1 MLGQYAA
8 IGSSSSDNRIFVYE
22 IAGLSQNDQTDGQK
36 SAIRSSDNQFI
47 QVPAYRMNET
57 MQRIT
62 KMGGK
67 IASIRPIGEHVR
79 SAAPAPEAQAEN
91 HSEGAPEE
99 SSKRK
104 RR

>member
-1 MLGQYAA
+1 MLGQHAA

-22 IAGLSQNDQTDGQK
+22 VTGLHQNDRTDGQK
-36 SAIRSSDNQFI
+36 AAIRSSDSQFM

-67 IASIRPIGEHVR
+67 IANIRPINAPV
-79 SAAPAPEAQAEN
+79 SPPAAEASPNEDQDD
-91 HSEGAPEE
+91 

>member
-1 MLGQYAA
+1 MLGQYAS

-22 IAGLSQNDQTDGQK
+22 VTGLHQNDQTDGQK
-36 SAIRSSDNQFI
+36 AAIRSSDSQFM
-47 QVPAYRMNET
+47 QVPAYRMNEI

-67 IASIRPIGEHVR
+67 IASIRPINAPV
-79 SAAPAPEAQAEN
+79 SSPAAETS
-91 HSEGAPEE
+91 SEEE
-99 SSKRK
+99 QGDSSKRK

>member
-8 IGSSSSDNRIFVYE
+8 IGASSSDSRIFVYE
-22 IAGLSQNDQTDGQK
+22 VTGLHQNDRTDSQK
-36 SAIRSSDNQFI
+36 ASIRSSDSQFM
-47 QVPAYRMNET
+47 QVPASRMNET

-67 IASIRPIGEHVR
+67 IASIRPIN
-79 SAAPAPEAQAEN
+79 APAPAAEGG
-91 HSEGAPEE
+91 SEEGQDD

>member
-8 IGSSSSDNRIFVYE
+8 IGASSSDSRIFVYE
-22 IAGLSQNDQTDGQK
+22 VTGLQQNDATEGHQ
-36 SAIRSSDNQFI
+36 SPIRSSASQFM

-62 KMGGK
+62 RMGGK
-67 IASIRPIGEHVR
+67 IVSIRSISDPMPTAA
-79 SAAPAPEAQAEN
+79 SAEPAAEDE
-91 HSEGAPEE
+91 SEDDAN
-99 SSKRK
+99 KHK